1 MSLNAGS
8 RLGPYEI
15 ETLIGSGGMG
25 EVYRARDTR
34 LDRRVAIKVLL
45 PEVAADPERR
55 ERFER
60 EARTVAGL
68 NHSHICVLHDIGHDA
83 PSTGSAP
90 ATTFLVMEELAGET
104 LADRLHAG
112 PLPLQQALRYGMQ
125 ILDALDA
132 AHRQGIVHRDLK
144 PGNVFLVARDATT
157 SSQRERRRGSGEFVK
172 LLDFGL
178 AKAQTSAFV
187 PAGLS
192 QAVTGN
198 ASLTAQGTILGTIQY
213 MAPEQLEGR
222 DVDARTDLFAFGSLL
237 YEMVT
242 GRRAFEGKSQV
253 SLMAAILDSDPKR
266 VSEIQP
272 LSPPALDHVIQ
283 GCLAK
288 SPDDRWQTARD
299 VMKELQWI
307 AAGGMDV
314 AAASL
319 APTKSGRARWLW
331 AAASFVIG
339 LALASVGA
347 ALYMRAPE
355 DTRQTRF
362 SISTPEIAPGGLAMS
377 PDGRYIAMSARTSPT
392 VFSIYLRSMDAV
404 GLRLLPGTEGGAGMF
419 WSADSQHLGFVA
431 DNKLKRIDISGG
443 PPQTICT
450 LGTSGFTGGAWN
462 SDGVVVFGT
471 FPGPLKRVPAQGGE
485 PVDLTDLRDGEVAH
499 AVPVFLPDGRHV
511 LYAAVTTVQS
521 TQGLPAATMVVGS
534 LDSKER
540 APIGFKGLSNFNYVQ
555 PGYLLFHRDRV
566 LFAQPFDAKRLTLE
580 GEPRRILDELAV
592 DTLGA
597 FADFSASSSALVYHT
612 AAGTGQSQLVWYDRT
627 GKRLGPVGDPG
638 DYHGVALSPD
648 NKRVAVHVH
657 DQTTGGDIWV
667 RDFESGAFS
676 RFTTDRGHHQVPM
689 WSPDGSAIAFA
700 SDRDDGVFRIYQKS
714 SSGVGSE
721 EVVFKSQDLTFPED
735 YSPDGKFMSIAHSSN
750 GAVIDVEVLPLTGER
765 KPQPFTSN
773 TEFAEGMSKFSPDNH
788 WIAYESDESR
798 RLEVYVQQFP
808 GRTRKVPVSTAGGR
822 YPRWSRSGKEL
833 FYMTDDGSIMAVDVR
848 QDADNIHTS
857 PPRVLFKTNAA
868 LTNHYGS
875 HYEYDVSSDGQRF
888 IVNERIGTPSQTPQ
902 LTVVL
907 NWSAGLKR

>member
-1 MSLNAGS
+1 MSLTAGS

-45 PEVAADPERR
+45 PEVAADPDRR

-68 NHSHICVLHDIGHDA
+68 NHPHICVLHDIGREN
-83 PSTGSAP
+83 PSTGSGH

-104 LADRLHAG
+104 LAERLRTGA
-112 PLPLQQALRYGMQ
+112 LLLDQALRYGIQ
-125 ILDALDA
+125 ILEALDT
-132 AHRQGIVHRDLK
+132 AHRHGVVHRDLK
-144 PGNVFLVARDATT
+144 PGNVFLITRDALTT
-157 SSQRERRRGSGEFVK
+157 SSQRERRRASSEFVK

-178 AKAQTSAFV
+178 AKVQTSAFV

-198 ASLTAQGTILGTIQY
+198 ASLTDQGTILGTIQY

-242 GRRAFEGKSQV
+242 GRKAFEGKSQV
-253 SLMAAILDSDPKR
+253 SLMAAILDADPKR
-266 VSEIQP
+266 PSEVQP

-307 AAGGMDV
+307 AAGGTSV
-314 AAASL
+314 APSL
-319 APTKSGRARWLW
+319 ATKKMGRGRWTW
-331 AAASFVIG
+331 AAASFVLG
-339 LALASVGA
+339 LVLASVGA
-347 ALYMRAPE
+347 VLFTRVPE
-355 DTRQTRF
+355 DARQTRF
-362 SISTPEIAPGGLAMS
+362 SITTPEIAPGGIAIS

-392 VFSIYLRSMDAV
+392 VFNIYLRSMDAV
-404 GLRLLPGTEGGAGMF
+404 SLTLLPGTEGGGGMF
-419 WSADSQHLGFVA
+419 WSPDSQHLGFVA
-431 DNKLKRIDISGG
+431 DNKLKRIDINGG

-450 LGTSGFTGGAWN
+450 LGTSGFTGAAWN
-462 SDGVVVFGT
+462 SNGVVVFGT
-471 FPGPLKRVPAQGGE
+471 FPGPLKRVSSLGGE

-499 AVPVFLPDGRHV
+499 AFPVFLPDGRHI
-511 LYAAVTTVQS
+511 LFAAVTTAQT
-521 TQGLPAATMVVGS
+521 TQGLPAAAMVVGS

-555 PGYLLFHRDRV
+555 PGYVLFHRDRV
-566 LFAQPFDAKRLTLE
+566 LFAQPFDTKRLTLE
-580 GEPRRILDELAV
+580 GEPRRVLDELAV

-597 FADFSASSSALVYHT
+597 VADFSASSGALAYHT
-612 AAGTGQSQLVWYDRT
+612 AAGAGQSQLVWYDRT
-627 GKRLGPVGDPG
+627 GKRLGPIGDPG
-638 DYHGVALSPD
+638 DYHGIALSPD

-689 WSPDGSAIAFA
+689 WSPDGSSIAFA
-700 SDRDDGVFRIYQKS
+700 SDRDDGIFRIYQKS
-714 SSGVGSE
+714 SSGVGNE
-721 EVVFKSQDLTFPED
+721 EVVFKSRDLSYPED
-735 YSPDGKFMSIAHSSN
+735 YSPDGQFMSFAHSSN
-750 GAVIDVEVLPLTGER
+750 GAVIDVQVLPLTGER

-773 TEFAEGMSKFSPDNH
+773 TEFAEGMSKFSPDSR

-798 RLEVYVQQFP
+798 RLEVYVQQYP

-822 YPRWSRSGKEL
+822 YPRWSKNGKEL
-833 FYMTDDGSIMAVDVR
+833 FYMTDDGTIMAVDVR
-848 QDADNIHTS
+848 EDADNIHTS

-875 HYEYDVSSDGQRF
+875 HYEYDVTADGQRF
-888 IVNERIGTPSQTPQ
+888 LVNERLGPTSQAAP

-907 NWSAGLKR
+907 NWMAGLRK